1 MEEMF
6 LNIIQA
12 ISDSRFWLLP
22 ILLFCLII
30 MIIKMFKELN
40 KDY

>member
-1 MEEMF
+1 MEEIF
-6 LNIIQA
+6 LNIIRA

>member
-6 LNIIQA
+6 LNIIRA